1 MDLRTL
7 NTLKV
12 GDRIRITRDD
22 KDVGTRA
29 GDLGT
34 VTAIAR
40 APEAPVFPTV
50 YVRIDGSH
58 PDVQAWDDELMLS
71 PEYYSDVAAPNEGID
86 SRIDPNSIV
95 AGMEKADMLRTPV
108 DEQGLRWRA
117 GKAEAA

>member
-7 NTLKV
+7 NTLKA

-40 APEAPVFPTV
+40 IPEAPAFPTV
-50 YVRIDGSH
+50 YILLDSSH
-58 PDVQAWDDELMLS
+58 PDVRAWDDELMLS
-71 PEYYSDVAAPNEGID
+71 PECYCDLTAPNKGID
-86 SRIDPNSIV
+86 WSIDPDSIV
-95 AGMEKADMLRTPV
+95 AAMEKTDMPLAPA
-108 DEQGLRWRA
+108 DEQRLRWLQ
-117 GKAEAA
+117 GKEAA

>member
-7 NTLKV
+7 NTLKA

-22 KDVGTRA
+22 KDVGARA

-40 APEAPVFPTV
+40 RPDAVLPTV
-50 YVRIDGSH
+50 YIQLDSSH
-58 PDVQAWDDELMLS
+58 PDLRAWDELMLS
-71 PEYYSDVAAPNEGID
+71 PECYCDLTAAN
-86 SRIDPNSIV
+86 SSIDPNSTV
-95 AGMEKADMLRTPV
+95 ASMEKADAPRGPA
-108 DEQGLRWRA
+108 DEHGFGWPQ